1 MQLTAFNV
9 PVEIGSVMVRPG
21 DIIIADKDGV
31 VSILREALNTL
42 MGNMKTMFEVEEGM
56 ERGINS
62 GASAAE
68 LSAIIAKKKPK
79 K

>member
-68 LSAIIAKKKPK
+68 VSAIIAKKKPK

>member
-1 MQLTAFNV
+1 MQLTAFNI

>member
-9 PVEIGSVMVRPG
+9 PVEIGGVMVRPG

>member
-21 DIIIADKDGV
+21 DIIIADEDGV
-31 VSILREALNTL
+31 VSVPREALDTL
-42 MGNMKTMFEVEEGM
+42 MENMKTMFEVEEGM

>member
-1 MQLTAFNV
+1 LQLTAFNI